1 MALYLPT
8 RFPVLSGACTTRG
21 FALCGASYR
30 ARAKSGATVEDL
42 VENVTSGHVTEVKIV
57 LTSVV
62 TALAF
67 YQAGMMTVGWGKVHL
82 PFLGPRV
89 ASEAHR
95 TFGDVI
101 VPITALVGA
110 MCVAYFGFS
119 EDHAREG
126 QEWIV
131 KLHVLAGYALAGV
144 LAIKIVIVRWWR
156 SLSRFLPAFGIAVLS
171 LFVLTWITSAGAY
184 L

>member
-1 MALYLPT
+1 M
-8 RFPVLSGACTTRG
+8 
-21 FALCGASYR
+21 
-30 ARAKSGATVEDL
+30 EDL
-42 VENVTSGHVTEVKIV
+42 VENVTNGHVTEVKIV

-82 PFLGPRV
+82 PFLGRKV

-95 TFGDVI
+95 TVGDVI

-110 MCVAYFGFS
+110 MCVAYFGLA

-171 LFVLTWITSAGAY
+171 LFVLTWITSAGVY